1 MDDAIRAFVTY
12 LDIER
17 GASQETIRSY
27 HSDLRQFVKFLKT
40 ISTPEDTPPF
50 PASVDALTIRSYLR
64 WLDEKEEKKSSLAR
78 KLSTLKSFYRFLT
91 QESRTDSNPAIQV
104 RSPRQSQRLPKVL
117 TKDEASTLM
126 EAPEGRSLASV
137 RDRAILE
144 TLYSTGARV
153 SELVGLDWDD
163 LNLRSGIARLQGK
176 GKKERIV
183 PIGDVA
189 IEAIQDYRHQCMQK
203 MKVPQK
209 NGNKEHGMEKDNP
222 VFKNVRGGR
231 LTTRSVERIVKK
243 FSQRLPNGAVGPHA
257 LRHSFATHLLD
268 EGADLRVIQELL
280 GHGSLATTQKYTHVA
295 TDRLMEVYDRS
306 HPRAQRDML
315 EVKSKK

>member
-17 GASQETIRSY
+17 GASRETIRNY
-27 HSDLRQFVKFLKT
+27 HSDLRQFLIFLKT
-40 ISTPEDTPPF
+40 VSISTTEKSLT
-50 PASVDALTIRSYLR
+50 PASVDVLTIRSFLR
-64 WLDEKEEKKSSLAR
+64 WRDEKKDKKSSLAR
-78 KLSTLKSFYRFLT
+78 KLATLKSFYKFLIHDGRVET
-91 QESRTDSNPAIQV
+91 NPAAQV
-104 RSPRQSQRLPKVL
+104 RSPRQPQRLPKVL

-126 EAPEGRSLASV
+126 EAPEGTNLTGT

-163 LNLRSGIARLQGK
+163 LNLQSGIARLRGK
-176 GKKERIV
+176 GRKERIV

-189 IEAIQDYRHQCMQK
+189 IRAVQDYRDQYKLKMQDT
-203 MKVPQK
+203 PK
-209 NGNKEHGMEKDNP
+209 NEKKKNRAIEDNAL
-222 VFKNVRGGR
+222 FKNTRGER
-231 LTTRSVERIVKK
+231 LSSRSVERIVKK
-243 FSQRLPNGAVGPHA
+243 FSQRLPNGAVAPHT

-280 GHGSLATTQKYTHVA
+280 GHESLATTQKYTHVA
-295 TDRLMEVYDRS
+295 TDRLMEVYDRA
-306 HPRAQRDML
+306 HPRAQQMR
-315 EVKSKK
+315 KK